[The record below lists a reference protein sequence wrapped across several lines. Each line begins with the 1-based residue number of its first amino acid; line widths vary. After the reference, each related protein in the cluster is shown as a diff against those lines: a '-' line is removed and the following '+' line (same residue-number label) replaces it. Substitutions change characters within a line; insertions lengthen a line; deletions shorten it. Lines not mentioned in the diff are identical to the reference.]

1 METKYR
7 TLQTLYDIVKNKP
20 NPHTYQCTPRQI
32 ILRLLLEW
40 DVILQH
46 LNSLAEEDLVSVQ
59 KIENSVGIS
68 ITLQGI
74 EKLKS
79 FSTNVPGEEI
89 NDSDRH
95 DGS

>member
-7 TLQTLYDIVKNKP
+7 TLQTLYDIVKTKP
-20 NPHTYQCTPRQI
+20 NPQDYQCTPRQI

-46 LNSLAEEDLVSVQ
+46 LNSLAEEDLVTVQ

-79 FSTNVPGEEI
+79 FSTGVPGGNM
-89 NDSDRH
+89 NDMDHH
-95 DGS
+95 DGT

>member
-7 TLQTLYDIVKNKP
+7 TLQTLYDIVKSKP
-20 NPHTYQCTPRQI
+20 NPHEYQCTPRQI

-46 LNSLAEEDLVSVQ
+46 LNSLAEENFVSVQ

-68 ITLQGI
+68 ITMQGI
-74 EKLKS
+74 ERLKS
-79 FSTNVPGEEI
+79 FSTDVPGEEI
-89 NDSDRH
+89 NDNDRH
-95 DGS
+95 N

>member
-7 TLQTLYDIVKNKP
+7 TLQTLYDIVKSKP

-32 ILRLLLEW
+32 ILRELLEW
-40 DVILQH
+40 DIILQH
-46 LNSLAEEDLVSVQ
+46 LNSLAEDNLVLVQ

-68 ITLQGI
+68 ITVKGI

-79 FSTNVPGEEI
+79 LRADESSREI
-89 NDSDRH
+89 NDNDKHR
-95 DGS
+95 

>member
-7 TLQTLYDIVKNKP
+7 TLQTLYDIVKTKP
-20 NPHTYQCTPRQI
+20 NPHEYQVTPRQI

-46 LNSLAEEDLVSVQ
+46 LNSLAEEHLVTVQ

-68 ITLQGI
+68 ITRQGI

-79 FSTNVPGEEI
+79 FSPAVPGKEI
-89 NDSDRH
+89 NDNERRE
-95 DGS
+95 